1 MEKVIIKQNDV
12 EVYKGSLSGGSV
24 FLGKHPLYL
33 SHINQGF
40 RKLPFKIPYEIY
52 IDGNQLEKSEEV
64 IAKDFNAPVKVGVKI
79 TVNSAEF
86 EVLEIIELPFNN
98 YMIIVSDGNE
108 KFGFTSDR
116 IITLNSLYTRIQRL
130 MR

>member
-12 EVYKGSLSGGSV
+12 EVYKGSLSGGSK
-24 FLGKHPLYL
+24 FLGKHNLYL

-64 IAKDFNAPVKVGVKI
+64 VAKDFNAPIEVGVSIK
-79 TVNSAEF
+79 VKDKNF
-86 EVLEIIELPFNN
+86 EVLEIKELPFNN
-98 YMIIVSDGNE
+98 YMIIISDGNE